1 MESSSAKSYYDFAS
15 NMLDDAY
22 ELINNK
28 ALHER
33 LHDKI
38 FFYQSI
44 ILSKYIISNHLISPM
59 GIHPDCAFAHLY
71 RIENAYMPEE
81 VLSFFWYLCTIY
93 TICIILDIQWR
104 YQYINAHQG
113 QKDCFSTFLTWLAP
127 LSIWRRKL
135 RKSAKATGLP
145 FKKLKSQGSLNPF
158 FNPQTI
164 YFFHRTV
171 QINNKSGKIHVL
183 PTLIHHNNY
192 QRGVRPDFNIN
203 DKKVY
208 EAFILMRSVL
218 TMPDKHFSFFFI
230 PNWTYSPSG
239 YQTSLR
245 LRSSTFMEKQ
255 ANPPAVPEV
264 PKMVKHEPQSQEYP
278 PEYFQDSRL
287 PDDSMNIDEIRK
299 MFNIEVH
306 DNLKEPEEDYT
317 CPDDHFGCCD
327 KHIIEFEIDH

>member
-1 MESSSAKSYYDFAS
+1 MMGSSSAKSYYDFAS
-15 NMLDDAY
+15 NVLDDAY

-104 YQYINAHQG
+104 CQYINAHQG

-127 LSIWRRKL
+127 LSIWRGKL

-164 YFFHRTV
+164 YFFHRPV

-218 TMPDKHFSFFFI
+218 TMPEKHFSFFLSQIGPILQAATKRALTKIFNFYGKTSKSTSRSRGPEDGKARASVPRI
-230 PNWTYSPSG
+230 PTRI
-239 YQTSLR
+239 L
-245 LRSSTFMEKQ
+245 
-255 ANPPAVPEV
+255 
-264 PKMVKHEPQSQEYP
+264 
-278 PEYFQDSRL
+278 SRL
-287 PDDSMNIDEIRK
+287 
-299 MFNIEVH
+299 
-306 DNLKEPEEDYT
+306 T
-317 CPDDHFGCCD
+317 AA
-327 KHIIEFEIDH
+327 